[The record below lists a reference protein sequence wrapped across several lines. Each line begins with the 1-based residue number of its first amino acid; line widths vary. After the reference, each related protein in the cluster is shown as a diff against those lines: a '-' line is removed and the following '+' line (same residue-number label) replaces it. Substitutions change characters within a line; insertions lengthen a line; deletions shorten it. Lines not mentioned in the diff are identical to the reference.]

1 MKVLAASLM
10 ILLLLLSPALAQE
23 GEVEIGRRYAQQI
36 ESQYKV
42 VTDPAVADRVS
53 QIGREVVAASD
64 RPDLPFTFKVLDLD
78 SVNAV
83 SLPGG
88 FVYVTLG
95 MVEFV
100 RTDHELAAVLA
111 HEVAHVVR
119 GHGMEMIRRH
129 TQAVFYT
136 ILVAALTRDPNLAR
150 GAQLVSLGVLSS
162 YTREMEQEADR
173 LAIIYLQRTR
183 YTPVGLLTLMERLRW
198 RLEAQPDPGAFADHP
213 TAEERVRYIET
224 ELKIRG
230 VPLTRR
236 IAGGYLRIQVRVVPE
251 RGQEVGEIYVDGR
264 LVIRLLGLDGGAGE
278 RIQEIAR
285 RLDRLFNED
294 LRPYEVTTRPIGK
307 DWGVFARAS
316 VLIVHVTSQDAAF
329 FGSTPR
335 EVAAEIRARLAGA
348 LAESLWQR
356 RLGSPPKP

>member
-1 MKVLAASLM
+1 MRALVAGLL
-10 ILLLLLSPALAQE
+10 ILLFFHGLALAQDTE
-23 GEVEIGRRYAQQI
+23 AEIGRRYAKQI

-42 VTDPAVADRVS
+42 VHDPALAERVAR
-53 QIGREVVAASD
+53 IGREVAAASD
-64 RPDLPFTFKVLDLD
+64 RPEIPFTFKVLDLD

-88 FVYVTLG
+88 FIYLTTG
-95 MVEFV
+95 MVRFV

-111 HEVAHVVR
+111 HEIAHVVR

-136 ILVAALTRDPNLAR
+136 MLIAALTRDPNLAK

-173 LAIIYLQRTR
+173 LAIIYLQRTH
-183 YTPVGLLTLMERLRW
+183 YTPAGLLTLMERLRW
-198 RLEAQPDPGAFADHP
+198 KLEAQPDLGAFADHP
-213 TAEERVRYIET
+213 TVEERVRYIET

-230 VPLTRR
+230 IPLARR
-236 IAGGYLRIQVRVVPE
+236 IAGGYLRIEVLVVPE
-251 RGQEVGEIYVDGR
+251 QGREIGELYVDGR
-264 LVIRLLGLDGGAGE
+264 LVLRLPGIDGSARD

-294 LRPYEVTTRPIGK
+294 LRPYEVSTRPIGRE
-307 DWGVFARAS
+307 WGVFARGS
-316 VLIVHVTSQDAAF
+316 LLIVHVTAQDAAF
-329 FGSTPR
+329 LGSSPR
-335 EVAAEIRARLAGA
+335 EIASGIRARLVGV
-348 LAESLWQR
+348 LTESLWQR
-356 RLGSPPKP
+356 RLGTSPNP